1 MKKVIPLICILIGI
15 GIILEV
21 IVDYFVTKNLKLED
35 FRLTVPNMTDSR
47 LLKMDF
53 CYSEDRSIERDG
65 LLDIDDEKT
74 NTIVGFYIK
83 DTKIPS
89 IGGQSRISGGIAIF
103 NNDTLSIPESD
114 FRQWNDYIS
123 AEKSETITLNSKK
136 IFLPVNKLLIH
147 KELSVNI
154 LLNFEYPVEFQGNK
168 YKLNSSSI
176 EKIFKVFLITVDEKD
191 LIIGSDKVHYI
202 RIMMFVSLLGIS
214 FLVYGIYLSKKAKS
228 KISL

>member
-1 MKKVIPLICILIGI
+1 MKKVIPFICVLIGI

-21 IVDYFVTKNLKLED
+21 LVDYFVTKKLKPAD
-35 FRLTVPNMTDSR
+35 FRLTVPNMKDSR
-47 LLKMDF
+47 LLNMDF

-103 NNDTLSIPESD
+103 NNDTVSIPESD

-123 AEKSETITLNSKK
+123 AEKSESIILNSKK
-136 IFLPVNKLLIH
+136 IYLPVNKLLIH
-147 KELSVNI
+147 RELPVKV
-154 LLNFEYPVEFQGNK
+154 LLYVEYPVEFQGNK

-176 EKIFKVFLITVDEKD
+176 EKTFKVFLITVDEKD
-191 LIIGSDKVHYI
+191 LRLGSDKVHYI
-202 RIMMFVSLLGIS
+202 RIMMVVSLLGIA
-214 FLVYGIYLSKKAKS
+214 FLVYGIYLSKKTKS